1 MTFIKIVYVVTS
13 LVLASFSQNQTQVL
27 VPQTDTI
34 TSIVPAQHFK
44 LANYDYPEIEILSID
59 TLKTK

>member
-13 LVLASFSQNQTQVL
+13 LVLASSQSQTQVL
-27 VPQTDTI
+27 VPKTDTI
-34 TSIVPAQHFK
+34 TSMVPAQHFK
-44 LANYDYPEIEILSID
+44 LANYDYPEIQILSID

>member
-13 LVLASFSQNQTQVL
+13 LVLASSQTQTQVL

-34 TSIVPAQHFK
+34 TSMVPVQHFK